1 MRKIT
6 FFKTILAAVLLFF
19 AGMGVSAQLLVE
31 DFNYPSGALLVD
43 NGWSAHS
50 GAGNASIAVTTPG
63 LEFAG
68 YAGSGIGGA
77 ANVVNNGEDVHRTF
91 PAQTSGTVYAA
102 FIIRTEAT
110 NSAGY
115 FFHFGQTAIGTTFF
129 TRVWVNATGDGVG
142 IGTNAPASYIPIT
155 PGTPVMLVVKLD
167 IASKVS
173 SLFVLNSFTEAE
185 PASANQTFTET
196 ASFSNVGSVAL
207 RQYNAAQHIVV
218 DGIRVATSWSEAVAP
233 ATGTPRVSAPFITAS
248 GDLKAPDTYWNTAS
262 VTMGSSTEGASVYYT
277 TNGTEPTTSSTLF
290 TSDINITSTTTFR
303 AIAVKSGMDN
313 SVISEKTFVIS
324 PPATATI
331 PYAEAF
337 NNTLGD
343 WYSFRK
349 LGDRPWNA
357 SVNGAT
363 VNGFGGG
370 DVESWLISPR
380 FTAPASGIALSFNH
394 ASRFVGNPLIVKYST
409 NYTGFGDPA
418 AAQWVT
424 VATIA
429 APEAQDNSYTVK
441 ASGTIVASVTG
452 DVHFALFYA
461 ADANYSDWR
470 ITNAAVDAAPAPNEP
485 SIVVTEVVLPAFSAE
500 VGSTD
505 SKNITVNG
513 VNLTGN
519 ISITVTGANAAMFSV
534 NPQSIAPAAGTV
546 TDVSVAV
553 QYTPTA
559 SGAHTATLTLSSPG
573 ANDVTRQLS
582 GTATAPP
589 VQMTPPNVIITEVYG
604 GGGNAGAPFKNDF
617 IELYNTTNANID
629 LSGWSVQ
636 YYSATGTTANVIAI
650 PDGKIIPAKGYFLI
664 SSAGGDN
671 GVDLPVPDASG
682 TVNMSVT
689 AGKVVLLTTAEAL
702 TLTSATD
709 INLIVGH
716 AAFKDYVAYGTTA
729 TPVWGSSMANA
740 SNTTSASRKMIGENF
755 SYTQNIGFDFEV
767 VTPTPRNTGLT
778 SVQNPRMELNAYIS
792 NGTLRI
798 QTVAGQPIEVFNV
811 IGQRIHTSV
820 SQDGLNVI
828 PLSQRGIVV
837 VKVGSQIRKLTN

>member
-1 MRKIT
+1 M
-6 FFKTILAAVLLFF
+6 FAAVLLLL
-19 AGMGVSAQLLVE
+19 GSANLMSQGLETFENHTL
-31 DFNYPSGALLVD
+31 SGTTYVNGSFVGD
-43 NGWSAHS
+43 NGITWTYTHVTGEQSYPIDNKGILLRRSGDNSKIESSAIS
-50 GAGNASIAVTTPG
+50 GGIGSFSIQMRKAFTGTGDRQIALYINGNHIADSQTFGAETGADETIHTFSVPEINIEGDFILEIRHISGGSANRQLVIDNLSWTGYTSSGNPVVITPAI
-63 LEFAG
+63 LVS
-68 YAGSGIGGA
+68 SGIQKS
-77 ANVVNNGEDVHRTF
+77 T
-91 PAQTSGTVYAA
+91 
-102 FIIRTEAT
+102 
-110 NSAGY
+110 
-115 FFHFGQTAIGTTFF
+115 
-129 TRVWVNATGDGVG
+129 
-142 IGTNAPASYIPIT
+142 
-155 PGTPVMLVVKLD
+155 
-167 IASKVS
+167 
-173 SLFVLNSFTEAE
+173 
-185 PASANQTFTET
+185 
-196 ASFSNVGSVAL
+196 
-207 RQYNAAQHIVV
+207 
-218 DGIRVATSWSEAVAP
+218 
-233 ATGTPRVSAPFITAS
+233 
-248 GDLKAPDTYWNTAS
+248 DTYFNTATVNITS
-262 VTMGSSTEGASVYYT
+262 ATEGAAIYYT
-277 TNGTEPTTSSTLF
+277 TNGDVPTTASTLF
-290 TSDINITSTTTFR
+290 VNPVTITSTTTFK
-303 AIAVKSGMDN
+303 AIAVRAGMDN
-313 SVISEKTFVIS
+313 SGIAEKTITIVG
-324 PPATATI
+324 PATASV
-331 PYAEAF
+331 PYVEAF

-343 WYSFRK
+343 WYAFEVAGAK
-349 LGDRPWNA
+349 PWYA
-357 SVNGAT
+357 SVNGAIG
-363 VNGFGGG
+363 NGFGGG
-370 DVESWLISPR
+370 DVESWLISPK
-380 FTAPASGIALSFNH
+380 FTATEAGLVLSFNH
-394 ASRFVGNPLIVKYST
+394 ASRFVGNPLLVKVSNDYMGYGS
-409 NYTGFGDPA
+409 PA
-418 AAQWVT
+418 
-424 VATIA
+424 VATWTTVETIL
-429 APEAQDNSYTVK
+429 APEVQDNNYTVK
-441 ASGTIVASVTG
+441 SSGSIVHASAGP
-452 DVHFALFYA
+452 VHFALVYA
-461 ADANYSDWR
+461 NDANPYSDWR

-636 YYSATGTTANVIAI
+636 YYSATGTTAIVIAI

-682 TVNMSVT
+682 TVNMSGT

-740 SNTTSASRKMIGENF
+740 SNTTSASRKVIGENF

-837 VKVGSQIRKLTN
+837 VKVGNQIRKLTN